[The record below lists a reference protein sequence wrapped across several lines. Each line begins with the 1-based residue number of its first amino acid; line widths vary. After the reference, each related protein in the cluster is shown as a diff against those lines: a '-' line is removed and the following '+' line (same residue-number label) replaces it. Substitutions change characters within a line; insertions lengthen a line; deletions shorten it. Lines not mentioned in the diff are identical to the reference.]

1 MEKHWPRSS
10 VLPNY
15 RNKADAQQVDEFVE
29 KIVKDQSMLFSECG
43 LQREAVLE
51 IVLKKIREQ
60 RRLQKDMPLT
70 QEEVLYTDSAS
81 ESSS

>member
-29 KIVKDQSMLFSECG
+29 KIVKHQSMLFSECG
-43 LQREAVLE
+43 LQRGSAGNSPKENKGAATTAE
-51 IVLKKIREQ
+51 RHA
-60 RRLQKDMPLT
+60 P
-70 QEEVLYTDSAS
+70 DSGGS
-81 ESSS
+81 LIHRQCI